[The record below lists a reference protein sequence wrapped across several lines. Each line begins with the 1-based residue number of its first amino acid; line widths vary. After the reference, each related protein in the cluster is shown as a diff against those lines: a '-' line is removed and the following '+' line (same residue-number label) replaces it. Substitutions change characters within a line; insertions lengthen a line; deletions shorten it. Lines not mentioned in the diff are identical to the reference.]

1 MDAGSNDEEVAM
13 DTPKVLP
20 DQLLSESYSASET
33 VTMTTVDNE
42 QYTCLLPDLSGERT
56 HRVRKASGRL
66 LSSAVHVWQLQVVN
80 EHYSIY
86 NWLNL
91 ISSHTDLSGERTHR
105 VRKASG
111 RLLSSAVHVWQLQVV
126 SQWEVAKRCSTC
138 VAVAGS
144 KPVRG
149 C

>member
-1 MDAGSNDEEVAM
+1 MDAESSDEKVAM

-56 HRVRKASGRL
+56 HRVRRASGRL
-66 LSSAVHVWQLQVVN
+66 LS
-80 EHYSIY
+80 
-86 NWLNL
+86 
-91 ISSHTDLSGERTHR
+91 D
-105 VRKASG
+105 
-111 RLLSSAVHVWQLQVV
+111 AVHVWQLQVV

-138 VAVAGS
+138 VEVASS
-144 KPVRG
+144 KRTLFHL
-149 C
+149 